1 MQESE
6 FIYEIL
12 ANKALK
18 GFTIKDGRVVPKM
31 ELTLED
37 NKAIDSMFSRVY
49 GPSINKCLRDLDL
62 NKWMEKKL
70 SQIEIADIVPGSIV
84 KLELSHK
91 EVIEII
97 YQGNCEFYLYHD
109 SIGVLQPLDILKAL
123 TLSFEKGQTVFFH
136 VSRNGISFPDDNMLF
151 RGIVHSITLICT
163 NIEGCQHSPEKNVE
177 ITTSLEKVFAWKA
190 DIHPARFVEEN
201 LTDSEQAIFLL
212 DLAKKEFCINPY
224 YSKHRYEEDI
234 SRVLGPVCK
243 LNYNEKGLQTIAP
256 GKLSLEINKN
266 KYSLHI
272 RKKAEVGL

>member
-18 GFTIKDGRVVPKM
+18 GFIIKDGRVVPKM

-49 GPSINKCLRDLDL
+49 GSSINKCLRDLDL
-62 NKWMEKKL
+62 NEWMEKKL
-70 SQIEIADIVPGSIV
+70 SQIDIVDIVPGSIV

-97 YQGNCEFYLYHD
+97 YQGNYEFYLYHD
-109 SIGVLQPLDILKAL
+109 SIGVLHPLDILKAL
-123 TLSFEKGQTVFFH
+123 SLSFEKGETVFFR
-136 VSRNGISFPDDNMLF
+136 VSRNGISFPDENMLF
-151 RGIVHSITLICT
+151 RGIVHSITLIST

-224 YSKHRYEEDI
+224 YSKQRYEDI

-243 LNYNEKGLQTIAP
+243 LNYGDKGLQTIAP
-256 GKLSLEINKN
+256 GKFSLEINKN
-266 KYSLHI
+266 KYSLYI

>member
-6 FIYEIL
+6 FIYELL

-18 GFTIKDGRVVPKM
+18 GFIIKDGRVVPKM

-37 NKAIDSMFSRVY
+37 NKAIDSMFSRVC
-49 GPSINKCLRDLDL
+49 GSNFNKWLRSLDL
-62 NKWMEKKL
+62 NKWIEKNL

-91 EVIEII
+91 EVIEVI
-97 YQGNCEFYLYHD
+97 YQGNCEFYVYHD
-109 SIGVLQPLDILKAL
+109 SIGVLHPLDILKAL
-123 TLSFEKGQTVFFH
+123 TLSFEKGETVFFR
-136 VSRNGISFPDDNMLF
+136 VSRNGIPFPDESMLF
-151 RGIVHSITLICT
+151 RVIVHRITLVST
-163 NIEGCQHSPEKNVE
+163 NIEGCPHFPAKNVE

-224 YSKHRYEEDI
+224 YSKHRYEDVV
-234 SRVLGPVCK
+234 RALGPVCK
-243 LNYNEKGLQTIAP
+243 LNYNDKGLQTIAP
-256 GKLSLEINKN
+256 GKLSIEVNNN
-266 KYSLHI
+266 KYSLYI
-272 RKKAEVGL
+272 KKKAEVGL

>member
-49 GPSINKCLRDLDL
+49 GPNINKCLRDLDL

-123 TLSFEKGQTVFFH
+123 TLSFEKGQTVFFM
-136 VSRNGISFPDDNMLF
+136 F
-151 RGIVHSITLICT
+151 
-163 NIEGCQHSPEKNVE
+163 
-177 ITTSLEKVFAWKA
+177 LEMV
-190 DIHPARFVEEN
+190 
-201 LTDSEQAIFLL
+201 
-212 DLAKKEFCINPY
+212 Y
-224 YSKHRYEEDI
+224 
-234 SRVLGPVCK
+234 
-243 LNYNEKGLQTIAP
+243 
-256 GKLSLEINKN
+256 LSLTIICYLE
-266 KYSLHI
+266 
-272 RKKAEVGL
+272 E